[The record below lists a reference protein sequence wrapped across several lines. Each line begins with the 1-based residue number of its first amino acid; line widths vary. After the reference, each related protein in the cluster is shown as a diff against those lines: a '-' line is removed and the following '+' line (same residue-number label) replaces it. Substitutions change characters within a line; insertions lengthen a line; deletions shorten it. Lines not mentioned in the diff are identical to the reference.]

1 MSVQDFIKNS
11 ILESGVFDGVSITRA
26 ALGLITALLMGAVIY
41 FVYRKFYTGVIYSR
55 SFAITLVGMTVLTA
69 MVTLAISTNIVI
81 SLGMVGALSIVRFR
95 TAIKD
100 ARDTMY
106 IFWAIIVGICCGVSD
121 FLVAGIGSGI
131 VFALLLIFGSIKND
145 KRMLLIIRADRA
157 LQESIQAT
165 VFNIFERRAM
175 MRVRNTTK
183 DKVEMIYEI
192 SSEILR
198 KAELGKHS
206 VCDKIYE
213 IGDIEYVNLV
223 MQNDEVS
230 G

>member
-1 MSVQDFIKNS
+1 MKQSIIDLLGKQNDLTWQQIFIN
-11 ILESGVFDGVSITRA
+11 ILFS
-26 ALGLITALLMGAVIY
+26 ALLGVLIY
-41 FVYRKFYTGVIYSR
+41 LSYYLSHRGTIYSKKFNL
-55 SFAITLVGMTVLTA
+55 SLVVLTILTGTVMTVIGNN
-69 MVTLAISTNIVI
+69 LAL

-121 FLVAGIGSGI
+121 FLVAGIGSAI
-131 VFALLLIFGSIKND
+131 VFAVLLIFGSIKND
-145 KRMLLIIRADRA
+145 KRMLLIIRADRD
-157 LQESIQAT
+157 LQEPIQAT
-165 VFNIFERRAM
+165 VFRMFERRAI

-183 DKVEMIYEI
+183 NHVEMIYEI

-198 KAELGKHS
+198 RAEIGKHS

-213 IGDIEYVNLV
+213 LGNVEYVNIV
-223 MQNDEVS
+223 MQNDEIS

>member
-1 MSVQDFIKNS
+1 MKQ
-11 ILESGVFDGVSITRA
+11 SITELLGKQN
-26 ALGLITALLMGAVIY
+26 ALTWQQILINIIFSALIGVLIY
-41 FVYRKFYTGVIYSR
+41 LSYYLSHRGTIYSKKFNL
-55 SFAITLVGMTVLTA
+55 SLVVLTVLTGTV
-69 MVTLAISTNIVI
+69 MTVIGNNLAL

-165 VFNIFERRAM
+165 VFNMFERRAI

-198 KAELGKHS
+198 RAELGKYS
-206 VCDKIYE
+206 ICDKIYE
-213 IGDIEYVNLV
+213 LGNVEYVNIV
-223 MQNDEVS
+223 MQNDEIS

>member
-1 MSVQDFIKNS
+1 MRESIIDFFGKQNNLTWEQ
-11 ILESGVFDGVSITRA
+11 ILINILFSAFIGV
-26 ALGLITALLMGAVIY
+26 LIY
-41 FVYRKFYTGVIYSR
+41 FSYYLSHRGTIYSKKFNL
-55 SFAITLVGMTVLTA
+55 SLIVLTVLTGTV
-69 MVTLAISTNIVI
+69 MTVIGNNLAL

-121 FLVAGIGSGI
+121 FLVAGIGSAI
-131 VFALLLIFGSIKND
+131 VFAILLIFGSIKND
-145 KRMLLIIRADRA
+145 KRMLLIIRADRD
-157 LQESIQAT
+157 LQEPIQAA
-165 VFNIFERRAM
+165 VFNMFERRAI

-183 DKVEMIYEI
+183 NNVEMIYEI

-198 KAELGKHS
+198 RAELGKHS

-213 IGDIEYVNLV
+213 LGNVEYVNIV
-223 MQNDEVS
+223 MQNDEIS

>member
-1 MSVQDFIKNS
+1 MKQS
-11 ILESGVFDGVSITRA
+11 IIELFGKQNDLTWQQI
-26 ALGLITALLMGAVIY
+26 LINIAFSALLGVLIY
-41 FVYRKFYTGVIYSR
+41 LSYYLSHRGTVYSKKFNLSLIV
-55 SFAITLVGMTVLTA
+55 LTVLTGTV
-69 MVTLAISTNIVI
+69 MTVIGNNLAL

-131 VFALLLIFGSIKND
+131 VFAILLIFGSIKND
-145 KRMLLIIRADRA
+145 KRMLLIIRADRD
-157 LQESIQAT
+157 LQEPIQAA
-165 VFNIFERRAM
+165 VFNMFERRAV
-175 MRVRNTTK
+175 MRVRNTTRNN
-183 DKVEMIYEI
+183 VEMIYEI
-192 SSEILR
+192 SSDILR
-198 KAELGKHS
+198 RAEVGKHS

-213 IGDIEYVNLV
+213 LGNVEYVNIV
-223 MQNDEVS
+223 MQNDEIS